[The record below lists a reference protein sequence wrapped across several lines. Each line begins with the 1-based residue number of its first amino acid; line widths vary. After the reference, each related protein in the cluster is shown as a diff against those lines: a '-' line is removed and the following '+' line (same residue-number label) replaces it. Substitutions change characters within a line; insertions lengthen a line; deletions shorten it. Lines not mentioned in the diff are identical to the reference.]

1 MNKWLLC
8 IEKRKTLF
16 YNGKQ
21 NTQNRRFFFFQ
32 KQVIVILKHE
42 VNMIMTLTKVH
53 HPSILIKLT
62 FVKKHLLD
70 MDNKTL

>member
-1 MNKWLLC
+1 MVKKILK
-8 IEKRKTLF
+8 IDA
-16 YNGKQ
+16 
-21 NTQNRRFFFFQ
+21 FFFQ

-70 MDNKTL
+70 MDKE

>member
-1 MNKWLLC
+1 MVNKILK
-8 IEKRKTLF
+8 IDA
-16 YNGKQ
+16 
-21 NTQNRRFFFFQ
+21 FFFFQ

>member
-1 MNKWLLC
+1 MVNKILK
-8 IEKRKTLF
+8 IDA
-16 YNGKQ
+16 
-21 NTQNRRFFFFQ
+21 FFFQ

-70 MDNKTL
+70 MDNNTL

>member
-1 MNKWLLC
+1 MVNKILK
-8 IEKRKTLF
+8 IDA
-16 YNGKQ
+16 
-21 NTQNRRFFFFQ
+21 FFFFQ

-70 MDNKTL
+70 MDKE

>member
-1 MNKWLLC
+1 MNKWLLY
-8 IEKRKTLF
+8 IEKCKTLF
-16 YNGKQ
+16 YNGKE
-21 NTQNRRFFFFQ
+21 NTQNRRFFFQ

-70 MDNKTL
+70 MDKE

>member
-1 MNKWLLC
+1 MVNKILK
-8 IEKRKTLF
+8 IDA
-16 YNGKQ
+16 
-21 NTQNRRFFFFQ
+21 FFFQ

>member
-1 MNKWLLC
+1 MKNVKHCFTMVKKILK
-8 IEKRKTLF
+8 IDA
-16 YNGKQ
+16 
-21 NTQNRRFFFFQ
+21 FFFQ

-70 MDNKTL
+70 MDKE